1 MLIRAFTGEMIG
13 ALLRRQMGEAALR
26 SSLMYSYAHNRMYK
40 MKIPTVKQTGRKSAA
55 ESRRVRPLAHTSAD
69 TLHPLASEAK

>member
-1 MLIRAFTGEMIG
+1 MLRC
-13 ALLRRQMGEAALR
+13 QMGEAALR

-40 MKIPTVKQTGRKSAA
+40 MKIPTVKRAGRKSAA
-55 ESRRVRPLAHTSAD
+55 ESRRVCARTLASAD